1 MNLTKYQK
9 SKLKNIEI
17 LIKKVKLCN
26 EKENV
31 LSCLEQISNIATI
44 LYDSIDN
51 DDEIYDAIYL
61 RGNWKERDKK

>member
-61 RGNWKERDKK
+61 RGNWKDRDKK

>member
-1 MNLTKYQK
+1 MNLTKDQK
-9 SKLKNIEI
+9 SELKKIEI

-26 EKENV
+26 EKENA
-31 LSCLEQISNIATI
+31 LSCLEQISNIATA

-61 RGNWKERDKK
+61 RGNWKE